1 MNEMTLSRTR
11 PVLPS
16 LLGYFAVCPAKYL
29 LESEAHSY
37 ARLPLHPGVIL
48 GQVIHQRVNSVIH
61 REAAF
66 GNYTLRQLENDFTIA
81 LTANRRAGPVANWI
95 YDRHGVAGLVSRQM
109 LVTQIRYVRSLLPPV
124 FVKGVPAHEKT
135 LPVGREVMLTSNDFD
150 MHGRADLIYQERPDR
165 LNVVDLKT
173 GKVTD
178 EQNQPKE
185 ANLLQIAAYGI
196 MVKERAPDMNIGLV
210 LTGSRD
216 SWEGTLD
223 TDLIERVTTIIK
235 NINRLLPRNIPLS
248 VYELACPGTYC
259 SHCSCRCSCP
269 AWTEK
274 LRKQMQLSL
283 SDLQHGGIDI
293 SGKLLEAE
301 SDDHLLTLKILLPDN
316 SVVKVFRV
324 PSSTIPEP
332 TEITGKKI
340 ALYGLNTFSE
350 TSTEYFPRNFYVI
363 NMQDTRRSAF
373 QFHWQSEGNN

>member
-1 MNEMTLSRTR
+1 MNEMALSRTR

-16 LLGYFAVCPAKYL
+16 LLGSFVVCPAKYL

-48 GQVIHQRVNSVIH
+48 GQVIHQRVNSVKH
-61 REAAF
+61 REAAPE
-66 GNYTLRQLENDFTIA
+66 NYTLRQLENDFKAA
-81 LTANRRAGPVANWI
+81 LTANRRAGPVVNWI

-109 LVTQIRYVRSLLPPV
+109 LVTQIRYVRSLQPPV
-124 FVKGVPAHEKT
+124 FIKGVPAHEKT
-135 LPVGREVMLTSNDFD
+135 LPVGREVMLVSGDFD
-150 MHGRADLIYQERPDR
+150 MHGRADFIYQERPDR
-165 LNVVDLKT
+165 LNIVDLKT

-185 ANLLQIAAYGI
+185 ASLLQVAAYGI
-196 MVKERAPDMNIGLV
+196 MVKEQVPDMDIGLV

-216 SWEGTLD
+216 SWEGTLNA
-223 TDLIERVTTIIK
+223 DLIERVTMIIK

-248 VYELACPGTYC
+248 VYELACPGMHC

-269 AWTEK
+269 AWIEK
-274 LRKQMQLSL
+274 LRRQMQPSH
-283 SDLQHGGIDI
+283 SDHQHGGIDI
-293 SGKLLEAE
+293 SGQLLDVQ
-301 SDDHLLTLKILLPDN
+301 SDDHLLTLKILLPDS

-324 PSSTIPEP
+324 PSSTIPEL

-373 QFHWQSEGNN
+373 QFHWQSEGEN

>member
-1 MNEMTLSRTR
+1 MNEMALSRTR

-16 LLGYFAVCPAKYL
+16 LLGSFVVCPAKYL

-48 GQVIHQRVNSVIH
+48 GQVIHQRVNSVKH
-61 REAAF
+61 REAAPE
-66 GNYTLRQLENDFTIA
+66 NYTLRQLENDFKAA
-81 LTANRRAGPVANWI
+81 LTANRRAGPVVNWI

-109 LVTQIRYVRSLLPPV
+109 LVTQIRYVRSLQPPV
-124 FVKGVPAHEKT
+124 FIKGVPAHEKT
-135 LPVGREVMLTSNDFD
+135 LPVGREVMLVSGDFD
-150 MHGRADLIYQERPDR
+150 MHGRADFIYQERPDR
-165 LNVVDLKT
+165 LNIVDLKT

-185 ANLLQIAAYGI
+185 ASLLQVAAYGI
-196 MVKERAPDMNIGLV
+196 MVKEQVPDMDIGLV

-216 SWEGTLD
+216 SWEGTLNA
-223 TDLIERVTTIIK
+223 DLIERVTMIIK

-248 VYELACPGTYC
+248 VYELACPGMHC

-269 AWTEK
+269 AWIEK
-274 LRKQMQLSL
+274 LRRQMQPSH
-283 SDLQHGGIDI
+283 SDHQHGGIDI
-293 SGKLLEAE
+293 SGQLLDVQ
-301 SDDHLLTLKILLPDN
+301 SDDHLLTLKILLPN
-316 SVVKVFRV
+316 SSVVKVFRV
-324 PSSTIPEP
+324 PSSTIPEL

-373 QFHWQSEGNN
+373 QFHWQSEGEN

>member
-48 GQVIHQRVNSVIH
+48 GQVIHQRVNSLTH

-66 GNYTLRQLENDFTIA
+66 GNYTLRQLENDFMAA
-81 LTANRRAGPVANWI
+81 LTANRRSGAASSWI
-95 YDRHGVAGLVSRQM
+95 YARYGIAGLMSRQT
-109 LVTQIRYVRSLLPPV
+109 LVNQIRYVRSLLPPV
-124 FVKGVPAHEKT
+124 FVKGLSAYKKT
-135 LPVGREVMLTSNDFD
+135 LPVGREVILTSGDFD

-165 LNVVDLKT
+165 LNIVDLKT
-173 GKVTD
+173 GKVRD

-185 ANLLQIAAYGI
+185 INLLQVVAYGI
-196 MVKERAPDMNIGLV
+196 MVKEQVPDMDIGLV
-210 LTGSRD
+210 LTGSSD
-216 SWEGTLD
+216 SWEGTLN

-248 VYELACPGTYC
+248 VRELARPGTCC
-259 SHCSCRCSCP
+259 SGCSYRCSCP

-274 LRKQMQLSL
+274 LRKQMQASL
-283 SDLQHGGIDI
+283 SDYKHGGIDI
-293 SGKLLEAE
+293 SGKLLEVE
-301 SDDHLLTLKILLPDN
+301 SDDHLLTLKILLSDN
-316 SVVKVFRV
+316 AVVKVFRV
-324 PSSTIPEP
+324 PSCTIPKP
-332 TEITGKKI
+332 MEIIGKKI
-340 ALYGLNTFSE
+340 TLYGLNTFSE
-350 TSTEYFPRNFYVI
+350 ALTESFPRNFYVI

-373 QFHWQSEGNN
+373 QFHWQSEGEN